1 MRRLQ
6 HHHPRVGEY
15 RNRAYSGDSQVAAVS
30 FRMLYSV
37 ALRSRAITAPTEG
50 YLAVGTQPGN
60 SVRNICRLA
69 KERWKIIPNSAIEP
83 GPARWRHNCGEITS
97 EKPAVFVHHLNME
110 PRPREEKNRLRA
122 GRITDYWPNERQV
135 VRGRSVV
142 ASVSDLCRS
151 AKPGLPTRSAKSDH
165 HHIAVPRI

>member
-37 ALRSRAITAPTEG
+37 VSEEIGAIASPTEG
-50 YLAVGTQPGN
+50 YLSDGTQRGN

-69 KERWKIIPNSAIEP
+69 KKRWKIIPNSA
-83 GPARWRHNCGEITS
+83 
-97 EKPAVFVHHLNME
+97 
-110 PRPREEKNRLRA
+110 
-122 GRITDYWPNERQV
+122 
-135 VRGRSVV
+135 
-142 ASVSDLCRS
+142 
-151 AKPGLPTRSAKSDH
+151 
-165 HHIAVPRI
+165 